1 MKTIV
6 KFFLKLLAGCLVVL
20 TVAMFGLGAY
30 SMVSSSNS
38 NDLYDLSTSLGQ
50 KLSSRVYQFLG
61 KEYTKPEV
69 VYGSS
74 IPSKIP
80 TDDLF
85 YNNVAPETT
94 VLQYVPISCTEH
106 RTSSDDDSSSTT
118 SYVYKFDRSGRL
130 LKCTTEDGYSSYVY
144 NDDGQLIAFISNDVS
159 HGYYKYSYDSKGR
172 LTQRISTMFP
182 SQEIYKIQWKYNDSG
197 QVTQMSGFDYE
208 NKQESRTVFSYKNG
222 NVIKETFYD
231 EDDVLSGWR
240 INSYDDKGN
249 RIKTVKYS
257 SDGTVEETW
266 ICKFDNSGNCTS
278 RVGYSNDDSIADW
291 NIAYVYDDNNHQTSV
306 KYSYFVNG
314 KQTEEI
320 QTFKY
325 DENGN
330 LLKKTIHYNKEDLES
345 GYPIEVY
352 DISVMRYDENNNM
365 VKSMSIND
373 TLYPYDLHE
382 SRAIYTYQS
391 IYDYVASHA
400 QDAS

>member
-30 SMVSSSNS
+30 SMVSFSNS

-85 YNNVAPETT
+85 LNNVAPETT

-106 RTSSDDDSSSTT
+106 RTSPDDDSSSTT

-130 LKCTTEDGYSSYVY
+130 LRDEHAVYVY
-144 NDDGQLIAFISNDVS
+144 NDDGQLIAVLWGNYR
-159 HGYYKYSYDSKGR
+159 GYKYSYDSKGR
-172 LTQRISTMFP
+172 LTQRISTMF
-182 SQEIYKIQWKYNDSG
+182 SGQEIYKIQWKYNDSG
-197 QVTQMSGFDYE
+197 QVTQMSCSDYE
-208 NKQESRTVFSYKNG
+208 DKQESRTVFSYKSG
-222 NVIKETFYD
+222 NVTKETFYD

-240 INSYDDKGN
+240 INSYDDNGN

-266 ICKFDNSGNCTS
+266 MCKFDNSGNCTS

-291 NIAYVYDDNNHQTSV
+291 KITYVYDDNNHQTSV
-306 KYSYFVNG
+306 KYSRLVNG
-314 KQTEEI
+314 KQTKEI

-330 LLKKTIHYNKEDLES
+330 LLKKTIHCNEEDLES

-382 SRAIYTYQS
+382 SRATYTYQS